1 MDRIRKYAAT
11 VTVEANRP
19 ISMRRAMQ
27 LACMIPTPARATKN
41 GAVIGRATRNR
52 RWVISAMS
60 TRRMK
65 AASRFLKIMY
75 GDGR

>member
-1 MDRIRKYAAT
+1 VRKYAAT

-19 ISMRRAMQ
+19 ISLRRAMQ
-27 LACMIPTPARATKN
+27 LACSFPAPVRATKN

-52 RWVISAMS
+52 RWVISAMT

-65 AASRFLKIMY
+65 AATRFLKIMY
-75 GDGR
+75 GDKR